1 MFTYQTVIFGC
12 WAIYILVWAVSAFN
26 VKRDIRGGY
35 GNIGQQFWL
44 LRLVVAAIILLFVA
58 ARIATGTAHFTNFGL
73 IFSRRIF
80 TQSTVLDWAGAALSV
95 LGVAFA
101 IWARVHLGRNWSPRP
116 AAKEQHELVTT
127 GPYAYVRHPI
137 YTGLL
142 LMALGTALT
151 GSIWG
156 IGVFMVAILIFV
168 SRIGREEKIM
178 LELFPDAYPRYQART
193 KRLIPWV
200 W

>member
-1 MFTYQTVIFGC
+1 MFTYQTVILGS
-12 WAIYILVWAVSAFN
+12 WAIYLLVWAVSAFN
-26 VKRDIRGGY
+26 VKRDIRTGN

-44 LRLVVAAIILLFVA
+44 LRLVVAVIVLVFVA

-73 IFSRRIF
+73 IFSRSIF
-80 TQSTVLDWAGAALSV
+80 PQSTVLDWAGAALSV
-95 LGVAFA
+95 VGVGFA
-101 IWARVHLGRNWSPRP
+101 IWARMHLGRNWSPRP
-116 AAKEQHELVTT
+116 AAKEHYELVIT

-137 YTGLL
+137 YTGLI
-142 LMALGTALT
+142 LMAFGTALT

-156 IGVFMVAILIFV
+156 IGVCIVAILIFV

-178 LELFPDAYPRYQART
+178 LELFPDAYPNYQAGT
-193 KRLIPWV
+193 KKLIPWV